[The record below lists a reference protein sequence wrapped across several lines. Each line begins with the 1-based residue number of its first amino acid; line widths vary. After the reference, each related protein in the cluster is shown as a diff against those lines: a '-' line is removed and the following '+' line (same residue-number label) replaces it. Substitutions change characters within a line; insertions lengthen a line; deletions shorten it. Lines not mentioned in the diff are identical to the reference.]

1 MLSSNRSLSL
11 LSSSTLISSS
21 IKLISSSK
29 NSPSSTSSSS
39 KRENLD
45 AEISISSVF
54 SGVGVCDLP
63 ILAGETKDQLFPSVL
78 TSPPLSISLSSPLF
92 FEYTFFSIPSC

>member
-21 IKLISSSK
+21 IKLFSSSN

-39 KRENLD
+39 KTENLD
-45 AEISISSVF
+45 DEISISSVF
-54 SGVGVCDLP
+54 SRVGVCDLP
-63 ILAGETKDQLFPSVL
+63 ILAGETKDQLLLSVL
-78 TSPPLSISLSSPLF
+78 TSPPLSTSLSSALF
-92 FEYTFFSIPSC
+92 SESTFFSIPSC